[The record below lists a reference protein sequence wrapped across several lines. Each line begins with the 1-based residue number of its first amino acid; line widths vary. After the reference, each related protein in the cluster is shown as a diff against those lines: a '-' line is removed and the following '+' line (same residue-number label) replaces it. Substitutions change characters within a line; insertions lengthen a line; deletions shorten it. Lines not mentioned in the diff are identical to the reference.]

1 MAKKRRLRKIL
12 YHVFTLCFGFVMVYP
27 LIWIIMSSFRESA
40 EILRDSVRLFPKVW
54 TLENYIDGWK
64 GFGDGGYTFGTYFWN
79 TFVICVVGTV
89 GAVISSTMVGYGFAR
104 IHFPGKGIWFICMM
118 LTMMLP
124 GQVLS
129 IPQYILFNK
138 LGWVGSNLPLI
149 VPAFFG
155 QGSFIFLTMQFI
167 QGIPYELD
175 EAARIDGCSRYSTFV
190 HIILPLIKPAVI
202 TTTIF
207 SFYWKWDDYFGQL
220 LYLVKPKSYTV
231 SVALKLFAD
240 PESLGDTGPMFA
252 MAALSMLP
260 VLIIFLFFQKYLVE
274 GISTTGL
281 KG

>member
-1 MAKKRRLRKIL
+1 
-12 YHVFTLCFGFVMVYP
+12 
-27 LIWIIMSSFRESA
+27 
-40 EILRDSVRLFPKVW
+40 
-54 TLENYIDGWK
+54 
-64 GFGDGGYTFGTYFWN
+64 
-79 TFVICVVGTV
+79 
-89 GAVISSTMVGYGFAR
+89 
-104 IHFPGKGIWFICMM
+104 
-118 LTMMLP
+118 
-124 GQVLS
+124 
-129 IPQYILFNK
+129 
-138 LGWVGSNLPLI
+138 
-149 VPAFFG
+149 
-155 QGSFIFLTMQFI
+155 MQFI